1 MRSGDLETMPKL
13 AVSIDAT
20 VTAIVRA
27 TVRAIVTATAA
38 GTAAG
43 TTARFKII
51 QIPLSAIAICFLSLA
66 LTTAVAF
73 PLTREIG
80 PSRSQ
85 QSSCSTNLYA
95 SYSDSLPERKKNNG
109 KPIKQKQLGR
119 ISVESYTDHWDSLLL
134 EEHELAL
141 AEWRDSRSKCSL
153 EILEK
158 RGLTISSA
166 FALPDAEVLG
176 EKTVW
181 IHNGSGGSKNGINI
195 NADGILDENINNKR
209 SNGGGRFRRPWNEIF
224 SKGDILMMTGNGSVT
239 LNSVIGR
246 GGFSSQAFR
255 RECLVMDVGDSWM
268 QVGVG
273 KTWPVGVWD
282 ARKGSNS
289 NGKRSIGDSSYL
301 GYPVRLDK
309 TPNAAALIPLRAQ
322 RAALQTIREEQQQQ
336 QQQQQQQNGQS
347 GGMMIATWLTKTTN
361 EHCKGYYQI
370 RNRKQWAKKLPHH
383 FHRINSHKNNDDDD
397 DDDDDDERLHET
409 YLQEA
414 IERVTKRKSLQPSS
428 KTKNW
433 SATVNDSQRDAIIW
447 ALSRRVSSIQGP
459 PGTGKTRV
467 AALLIATA
475 LEMAQSNSAGTS
487 AASYGNDSI
496 IGDAPSFRILA
507 VAHSNGAA
515 DVLLQALLDLG
526 VPAVRAGRPAAIST
540 SVRHRSAVALAEKM
554 PQVMHLRKKLSDTTS
569 DSKKVNNRGNIE
581 WELQQCIEDA
591 HDALL
596 DSAPVIV
603 TSCIGAYQLS
613 TRHDKLGGQENE
625 QRQHKERNQGDLGN
639 TSDTYAINNHS
650 RYSLVVLDEAAQC
663 TEPAL
668 MCALVAARAQQLVMV
683 GDTKQLPPTVASSSK
698 ELREA
703 LGISPMER
711 LEESGL
717 VEQKTL
723 QIQYRMV
730 QTLLD
735 HPSKYFYNG
744 MVKSAL
750 EPSIEDKTLSN
761 QSLTMRAFTSGKM
774 NPSISQQRPPAGF
787 AWPNSSLPLA
797 FVNAGNG
804 CAEVLHDSSLG
815 LAGRSNPSEAK
826 LVAQIVAKIL
836 EAGELKSSQ
845 ICVLTPY
852 SKQVSVIRST
862 LEIESVIRRRQNT
875 ILDRNRGDKT
885 SSNVWNQ
892 TLSTSTE
899 SATISKSVNKVRVGT
914 IDSFQGQETEV
925 VIFSAVRSNAF
936 SELGFLRD
944 PRRLCVALTRARKG
958 LVIIGDSTVLNSC
971 RHWKS
976 LIESCQDRDCFVNED
991 CLSPSPSTRIA
1002 GDNGNCE
1009 EGQGENSD
1017 DATTFGDT
1025 IVSDSGERNENFD
1038 KVTERKKLSLLK
1050 PDEEFLGLFSIPSNK
1065 TSM

>member
-1 MRSGDLETMPKL
+1 MRKL
-13 AVSIDAT
+13 AVSTDAT
-20 VTAIVRA
+20 STAS
-27 TVRAIVTATAA
+27 VTATAT

-43 TTARFKII
+43 TTTRFKIV
-51 QIPLSAIAICFLSLA
+51 QIPLSAIAICFLSFA

-73 PLTREIG
+73 PLAREIG
-80 PSRSQ
+80 RSRSR
-85 QSSCSTNLYA
+85 QSSCNTNLHA
-95 SYSDSLPERKKNNG
+95 SYSDSLSERKNNNG
-109 KPIKQKQLGR
+109 KPIKQKQLAR

-141 AEWRDSRSKCSL
+141 AEWRESRSKCSL

-158 RGLTISSA
+158 RGLAISSA
-166 FALPDAEVLG
+166 FALPDSEVLG
-176 EKTVW
+176 EKTVR
-181 IHNGSGGSKNGINI
+181 IHNGSGGSKSGINI
-195 NADGILDENINNKR
+195 NAVGVLDTNDKNKR

-224 SKGDILMMTGNGSVT
+224 SKGDILMMTGNGSAT
-239 LNSVIGR
+239 LDSLIGR
-246 GGFSSQAFR
+246 GGFSAQAFR

-289 NGKRSIGDSSYL
+289 KGKRSIGNSSYL

-322 RAALQTIREEQQQQ
+322 RAALQTIREEQQH
-336 QQQQQQQNGQS
+336 QQNGQS

-361 EHCKGYYQI
+361 AHCKGYYQI
-370 RNRKQWAKKLPHH
+370 RNRKQWAKKSPHH
-383 FHRINSHKNNDDDD
+383 FRRTNSHKNN

-428 KTKNW
+428 SSKTKNW
-433 SATVNDSQRDAIIW
+433 SATVNESQRDAIIW

-487 AASYGNDSI
+487 ATSYGNNSI
-496 IGDAPSFRILA
+496 IGDAPPFRILA

-526 VPAVRAGRPAAIST
+526 VPAVRAGRPAAISA

-554 PQVMHLRKKLSDTTS
+554 PQVMHLRKQLSETTS
-569 DSKKVNNRGNIE
+569 DSRKFNNRGNIE

-596 DSAPVIV
+596 NSAPVIV

-613 TRHDKLGGQENE
+613 IRHDKLGGQENE
-625 QRQHKERNQGDLGN
+625 QRQQKEKNQGDPGN
-639 TSDTYAINNHS
+639 TSDTYDINNHA
-650 RYSLVVLDEAAQC
+650 RFSLVVLDEAAQC

-698 ELREA
+698 ELRES

-744 MVKSAL
+744 MIKSAI
-750 EPSIEDKTLSN
+750 EPSIEDKTLSI
-761 QSLTMRAFTSGKM
+761 QSLTLTAFTSGKM
-774 NPSISQQRPPAGF
+774 DPSISQQRPPAGF

-797 FVNAGNG
+797 FVNAGKG
-804 CAEVLHDSSLG
+804 CSEVLHDSSLG

-826 LVAQIVAKIL
+826 MVAQIVANIL

-862 LEIESVIRRRQNT
+862 LENESVIRRRQNT
-875 ILDRNRGDKT
+875 ILDRSNGDKT

-892 TLSTSTE
+892 TLSTLTE
-899 SATISKSVNKVRVGT
+899 SAATSKSINKVRVGT

-958 LVIIGDSTVLNSC
+958 LVILGDSTVLNSC

-976 LIESCQDRDCFVNED
+976 LIESCQDRGCFVNKD
-991 CLSPSPSTRIA
+991 SLSLLPSTRIA
-1002 GDNGNCE
+1002 GDNGNYKD
-1009 EGQGENSD
+1009 GQDENSD

-1025 IVSDSGERNENFD
+1025 IVSGRGERNENFD
-1038 KVTERKKLSLLK
+1038 KVTERKKLSFLK

-1065 TSM
+1065 S